1 MQRKF
6 LNKAWMQNVFSLRFY
21 LVFFSAV
28 FASQVVGQQVN
39 QSPPRT
45 VEATLFAFLVGKN
58 ADGSEVLR
66 STDKSAPGDMLEYQ
80 TVYQNN
86 GKTAIKSL
94 EATLPLPVGTAYVG
108 GSAKPVNPQAS
119 VDGKLFSAMPLKT
132 MVQTP
137 DGKLQERLVP
147 YSDYRALRW
156 SLGELPATEKVTVSA
171 RVQINPVSSGTAA
184 TERAK

>member
-1 MQRKF
+1 M
-6 LNKAWMQNVFSLRFY
+6 
-21 LVFFSAV
+21 
-28 FASQVVGQQVN
+28 GQQIN
-39 QSPPRT
+39 QPPPKP
-45 VEATLFAFLVGKN
+45 VEATLAAFQVGKN
-58 ADGSEVLR
+58 AEGKEVLLPAIQ
-66 STDKSAPGDMLEYQ
+66 SAPGDTLEYQ

-119 VDGKLFSAMPLKT
+119 VDGKVFSAVPLKT
-132 MVQTP
+132 MVKTP